1 MARDLD
7 ARGRPDAVGEFMS
20 DLVIIDDEDIT
31 VLIEVSDEAEV
42 SVEQGAVLILNAPP
56 VSGEDGA

>member
-1 MARDLD
+1 
-7 ARGRPDAVGEFMS
+7 MS